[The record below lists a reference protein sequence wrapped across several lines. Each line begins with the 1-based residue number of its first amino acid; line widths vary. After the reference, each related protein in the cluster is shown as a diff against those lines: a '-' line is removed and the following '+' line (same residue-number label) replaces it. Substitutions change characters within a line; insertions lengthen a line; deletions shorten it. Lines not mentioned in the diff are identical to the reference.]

1 VEYFFSDKNK
11 TCIFVEKL
19 HVMKRFIVIITA
31 IALVSSCGLTGSRE
45 KGDKIGTE
53 ISPGKAGDYKLG
65 DNIDDLT
72 LLNSQTMNS
81 VDVHVGEGMYET
93 RWFIKDN
100 NIDLVKLSTDGSKKI
115 TEIEV
120 LSPLYKTTE
129 GMGTGSS
136 LSQLNEVYADLVL
149 WYTYVSDRFVA
160 ETGSLKNV
168 QFIID
173 PETFTG
179 DRDLLYASDM
189 VELSADQFSADAK
202 VKTIRVF

>member
-1 VEYFFSDKNK
+1 
-11 TCIFVEKL
+11 
-19 HVMKRFIVIITA
+19 MKRIFVIITA
-31 IALVSSCGLTGSRE
+31 IGLVSSCGLTGSRE

-53 ISPGKAGDYKLG
+53 ISSGKAGDYKLG
-65 DNIDDLT
+65 DNIEDLT

-100 NIDLVKLSTDGSKKI
+100 NIDLVKLSSDDSKRI

-120 LSPLYKTTE
+120 LSPLYKTPE
-129 GMGTGSS
+129 GIGTGSS
-136 LSQLNEVYADLVL
+136 LVQLQEAYSDIVL

-160 ETGSLKNV
+160 ETGSLKNI

-173 PETFTG
+173 PDAFTG
-179 DRDLLYASDM
+179 DRDMLYASDM
-189 VELSADQFSADAK
+189 VELSTDQFSADAK